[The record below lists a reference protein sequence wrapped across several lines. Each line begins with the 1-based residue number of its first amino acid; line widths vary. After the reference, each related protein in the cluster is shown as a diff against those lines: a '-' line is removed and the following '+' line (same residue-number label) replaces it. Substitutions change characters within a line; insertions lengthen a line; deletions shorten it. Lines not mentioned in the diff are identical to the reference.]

1 MTNDQPGADWLVIG
15 AWSLVGHR
23 GLVIGHFYA
32 MRWFISIRYL
42 LSHLRQTLVC
52 IAGVTISVTMFIAMD
67 AMMQGFSDKFIIE
80 TVEST
85 GHITVHDEPRET
97 ETRILQRV
105 YKDPNALLLVE
116 GVKPREHLKKIK
128 NPTGLIAGIRR
139 MPHVV
144 AVCPVVTG
152 DAVIT
157 YGSKTYAVQV
167 EGVDPEQQV
176 KVTTIGQKVTDGAFD
191 RLKKTADGIVLGR
204 GIAQTIGARID
215 DSITL
220 SSTTGGRAFAKV
232 VGIFDTGV
240 TPVDYSRS
248 YMMLNS
254 AQTLLGKKSVINEIV
269 IRLDDYTLARE
280 VADQIEAVCGYK
292 TYSWQEANENF
303 LKIFKI
309 QTIIT
314 FFITGA
320 LLVVAAFGVLNI
332 LIMAVLERVND
343 IAILRSFGLSR
354 ADITQIYV
362 FQGLVIGLVGS
373 LLGLAKMAVEG
384 LRRVPIQMEGL
395 VKADGLLMSE
405 HLSQYI
411 LGFVGAM
418 TIVLLASVYPARRAA
433 GDDPVEVIRGA
444 H

>member
-1 MTNDQPGADWLVIG
+1 
-15 AWSLVGHR
+15 
-23 GLVIGHFYA
+23 

-52 IAGVTISVTMFIAMD
+52 IAGVVISVLMFITMD
-67 AMMQGFSDKFIIE
+67 AMMQGFTDKFIIE
-80 TVEST
+80 TVESS

-97 ETRILQRV
+97 ETKILQQA
-105 YKDPNALLLVE
+105 YTDPNALLAVE
-116 GVKPREHLKKIK
+116 GVKPREQIKKIK
-128 NPTGLIAGIRR
+128 NPTGMIATIRR

-144 AVCPVVTG
+144 AATSVVTG
-152 DAVIT
+152 DAVIS
-157 YGSKTYAVQV
+157 YGSKTYAFQLD
-167 EGVDPEQQV
+167 GVDPEQQV
-176 KVTTIGQKVTDGAFD
+176 RVTTIGDKVTDGAFE
-191 RLKKTADGIVLGR
+191 RLKKSSDGIVLGR

-215 DSITL
+215 DSITVT
-220 SSTTGGRAFAKV
+220 SATGGRVFAKV

-240 TPVDYSRS
+240 TPVDYGRA
-248 YMMLNS
+248 YMLINS
-254 AQTLLGKKSVINEIV
+254 AQTLLDKKSVVNEIV
-269 IRLDDYTLARE
+269 VRLDDYTLARE
-280 VADQIEAVCGYK
+280 VAAQIEAISGYK

-343 IAILRSFGLSR
+343 IAILKSFGLSR

-362 FQGLVIGLVGS
+362 FQGAVIGLIGTT
-373 LLGLAKMAVEG
+373 LGLILGKFAIEG
-384 LRRVPIQMEGL
+384 LRRLPLQVEGL
-395 VKADGLLMSE
+395 VKSDGLLMSE
-405 HLSQYI
+405 HTSTYVMA
-411 LGFVGAM
+411 FVGS
-418 TIVLLASVYPARRAA
+418 ILVVLLAAVYPAYRAA
-433 GDDPVEVIRGA
+433 KYDPVEVIRGA